1 MLTRQSLLSLITLTL
16 SLVATQPGWA
26 KVEYDSTSLL
36 IKSSDQI
43 GDMVK
48 KKIRKAQ
55 QIQSKQEDSEDGE
68 IAIEPEALEQLKD
81 ALRIVLARP
90 DQDGARANLYSRI
103 RGELTDLN
111 SLDQA
116 LVDLT
121 EEALT
126 ELRTQDGPRRTATYV
141 VILENLMA
149 EIRPEMTGNPTF
161 RKIIERIRDA
171 KIAIEDKAK
180 LKNLLRSMS
189 VPVSPS
195 LTAQKILEKE
205 PAAPTPTKGK

>member
-1 MLTRQSLLSLITLTL
+1 MPTRLSLLSIVTIAFLLIL
-16 SLVATQPGWA
+16 AQPGWT

-48 KKIRKAQ
+48 KKIRQAQ
-55 QIQSKQEDSEDGE
+55 VVQSKQEDSEDGD
-68 IAIEPEALEQLKD
+68 IVAEPEAFEHLKD

-90 DQDGARANLYSRI
+90 DQDGARANLYARI
-103 RGELTDLN
+103 RAELADLN
-111 SLDQA
+111 SLEQA
-116 LVDLT
+116 MIDLT
-121 EEALT
+121 EEALS

-141 VILENLMA
+141 VILENMMA
-149 EIRPEMTGNPTF
+149 EIRPELKGNPNF
-161 RKIIERIRDA
+161 RKILERIRDA
-171 KIAIEDKAK
+171 KISIEDKAK

-195 LTAQKILEKE
+195 VTAQKILEKE
-205 PAAPTPTKGK
+205 PAAPAATKGK

>member
-1 MLTRQSLLSLITLTL
+1 MLTRQSLLSLIALTL
-16 SLVATQPGWA
+16 LLVVSLPGWT

-48 KKIRKAQ
+48 KKVRKAQ

-68 IAIEPEALEQLKD
+68 IAVEPEALEQLKD

-149 EIRPEMTGNPTF
+149 EIRPEMKGNPTF

-171 KIAIEDKAK
+171 KITIEDKAK

-195 LTAQKILEKE
+195 VTAQKILEKE
-205 PAAPTPTKGK
+205 PAAPAPTKGK